1 MCLPINIVDS
11 SHLINEY
18 KDATIMTGDNVYN
31 ISDIY
36 STNIHI

>member
-1 MCLPINIVDS
+1 MCLPITIVDS

-31 ISDIY
+31 ICDIY